1 MAGEVLKRCEIEDKY
16 KWHLEDLYAT
26 DQLAEADIAKIPEM
40 ATEIAGYKG
49 HLSDSAE
56 TLYKCVTLVEDMDQ
70 IISKV
75 FCYARMHRDE
85 DGSVTN
91 YQAMSA
97 KCMAAMSDA
106 MSKLAFFTPELIAIP
121 DDKLAEYM
129 EFQPLK
135 MFHKYMEY
143 ILRTKAHVL
152 SKEQETVLAAM
163 AEATDAPSEI
173 FTVFTNTNMPFP
185 TITNE
190 DGQQVQLSQGRY
202 TSFLESDCRR
212 VREEAFNKMYDTYGQ
227 YIDTFA
233 TIYGYECKNHVN
245 DARIRSYSSALEAA
259 LYGDNI
265 STDVYNNLIETIHKN
280 LPTFHRYIALR
291 KKLLGVD
298 ELHMYDLYT
307 PLVTSDIKNIPYEK
321 AQQMV
326 LDGLAVLGEDY
337 GNLLKEAY
345 SNGWIDVYENV
356 GKRSGAYSWGAY
368 GTHPYVCLNYQGSI
382 NDVCTIAH
390 ELGHS
395 MHTYKTNNTQ
405 PYIYSSYT
413 LFVAEV
419 ASTVNEVLLLTDMI
433 NKTTDKRDKAF
444 LINHFLEECRGTLF
458 RQTMFAEFE
467 RNAHQMVENGQ
478 PLTAEA
484 LNQMYYDLNKLYFG
498 DDIVVDEKIKYE
510 WSRIPHFYRNFY
522 VYKYATGF
530 SAANALASGILAEGQ
545 PALDKYFGFL
555 SAGCSDYSLN
565 ILKAAG
571 VDMTSP
577 APVQATCDKFAEML
591 DMLEELTA
599 EISK

>member
-1 MAGEVLKRCEIEDKY
+1 MAGEVLKRCEIDDKY

-26 DQLAEADIAKIPEM
+26 DELAEADIAKIPEM
-40 ATEIAGYKG
+40 AAEVASYKG
-49 HLSDSAE
+49 HLADSAE
-56 TLYKCVTLVEDMDQ
+56 SLYKCTMLMEDLSQ
-70 IISKV
+70 IIDKV

-85 DGSVTN
+85 DGTVTK

-106 MSKLAFFTPELIAIP
+106 MSKLAFFTPEVIAIP
-121 DDKLAEYM
+121 DDTLAEYM
-129 EFQPLK
+129 QYEPLK
-135 MFHKYMEY
+135 MFEKYMEY

-185 TITNE
+185 TVTNE
-190 DGQQVQLSQGRY
+190 EGQDVQLSQGRY
-202 TSFLESDCRR
+202 ISFLESDSRK

-233 TIYGYECKNHVN
+233 TTFGYECKNHVN
-245 DARIRSYSSALEAA
+245 DARVHNFGSALEAA

-265 STDVYNNLIETIHKN
+265 STDVYNNLIETIHQN

-291 KKLLGVD
+291 KKLLGVE

-307 PLVTSDIKNIPYEK
+307 PLVECDIKNIPYEK

-337 GNLLKEAY
+337 GNLLKESY
-345 SNGWIDVYENV
+345 NNGWIDVYENV

-368 GTHPYVCLNYQGSI
+368 DTHPYVCLNYQGSI

-395 MHTYKTNNTQ
+395 MHTHKTNNTQ
-405 PYIYSSYT
+405 PYIYSNYT

-433 NKTTDKRDKAF
+433 NKSTDKREKAF

-484 LNQMYYDLNKLYFG
+484 LNKMYYDLNKLYFG
-498 DDIVVDEKIKYE
+498 DGMVVDEKIKYE

-555 SAGCSDYSLN
+555 SAGCSDYPLN

-571 VDMTSP
+571 VDMASP
-577 APVQATCDKFAEML
+577 APVQATCDKFAQML
-591 DMLEELTA
+591 DLLEELTA
-599 EISK
+599 DL

>member
-1 MAGEVLKRCEIEDKY
+1 MAGEVLKRCEIDDKY

-26 DQLAEADIAKIPEM
+26 DELAEADIAKIPEM
-40 ATEIAGYKG
+40 AAEVASYKG
-49 HLSDSAE
+49 HLADSAE
-56 TLYKCVTLVEDMDQ
+56 SLYKCTMLMEDLSQ
-70 IISKV
+70 IIDKV

-85 DGSVTN
+85 DGTVTK

-106 MSKLAFFTPELIAIP
+106 MSKLAFFTPEVIAIP
-121 DDKLAEYM
+121 DDTLAEYM
-129 EFQPLK
+129 QYEPLK
-135 MFHKYMEY
+135 MFEKYMEY

-163 AEATDAPSEI
+163 AEAKDAPSEI

-185 TITNE
+185 TVTNE
-190 DGQQVQLSQGRY
+190 EGQEVQLSQGRY
-202 TSFLESDCRR
+202 ISFMESDSRK
-212 VREEAFNKMYDTYGQ
+212 VREETFNKMYDTYGQ

-233 TIYGYECKNHVN
+233 TTFGYECKNHVN
-245 DARIRSYSSALEAA
+245 DARVHNFGSALEAA

-265 STDVYNNLIETIHKN
+265 STDVYNNLIETIHQN

-291 KKLLGVD
+291 KKLLGVE

-307 PLVTSDIKNIPYEK
+307 PLVECDIKNIPYEK

-337 GNLLKEAY
+337 GNLLKESY
-345 SNGWIDVYENV
+345 NNGWIDVYENV

-368 GTHPYVCLNYQGSI
+368 DTHPYVCLNYQGSI

-405 PYIYSSYT
+405 PYIYSNYT

-433 NKTTDKRDKAF
+433 NKSTDKREKAF

-484 LNQMYYDLNKLYFG
+484 LNKMYYDLNKLYFG
-498 DDIVVDEKIKYE
+498 DGMVVDEKIKYE

-555 SAGCSDYSLN
+555 SAGCSDYPLN

-571 VDMTSP
+571 VDMASP
-577 APVQATCDKFAEML
+577 APVQATCDKFAQML
-591 DMLEELTA
+591 DLLEELTA
-599 EISK
+599 DL

>member
-1 MAGEVLKRCEIEDKY
+1 MAGEVLKRCEIDDKY

-26 DQLAEADIAKIPEM
+26 DELAEADIAKIPEM
-40 ATEIAGYKG
+40 AAEVASYKG
-49 HLSDSAE
+49 HLADSAE
-56 TLYKCVTLVEDMDQ
+56 SLYKCTMLMEDLSQ
-70 IISKV
+70 IIDKV

-85 DGSVTN
+85 DGTVTK

-106 MSKLAFFTPELIAIP
+106 MSKLAFFTPEVIAIP
-121 DDKLAEYM
+121 DDTLAEYM
-129 EFQPLK
+129 QYEPLK
-135 MFHKYMEY
+135 MFEKYMEY

-185 TITNE
+185 TVTNE
-190 DGQQVQLSQGRY
+190 EGQEVQLSQGRY
-202 TSFLESDCRR
+202 ISFMESDSRK
-212 VREEAFNKMYDTYGQ
+212 VREETFNKMYDTYGQ

-233 TIYGYECKNHVN
+233 TTFGYECKNHAN
-245 DARIRSYSSALEAA
+245 DARVHNFGSALEAA

-265 STDVYNNLIETIHKN
+265 STDVYNNLIETIHQN

-291 KKLLGVD
+291 KKLLGVE

-307 PLVTSDIKNIPYEK
+307 PLVECDIKNIPYEK

-337 GNLLKEAY
+337 GNLLKESY
-345 SNGWIDVYENV
+345 NNGWIDVYENV

-368 GTHPYVCLNYQGSI
+368 DTHPYVCLNYQGSI

-405 PYIYSSYT
+405 PYIYSNYT

-433 NKTTDKRDKAF
+433 NKSTDKREKAF

-484 LNQMYYDLNKLYFG
+484 LNKMYYDLNKLYFG
-498 DDIVVDEKIKYE
+498 DGMVVDEKIKYE

-555 SAGCSDYSLN
+555 SAGCSDYPLN

-571 VDMTSP
+571 VDMASP
-577 APVQATCDKFAEML
+577 APVQATCDKFAQML
-591 DMLEELTA
+591 DLLEELTA
-599 EISK
+599 DL

>member
-1 MAGEVLKRCEIEDKY
+1 MAGEVLKRCEIDDKY

-26 DQLAEADIAKIPEM
+26 DELAEADIAKIPEM
-40 ATEIAGYKG
+40 AAEVASYKG
-49 HLSDSAE
+49 HLADSAE
-56 TLYKCVTLVEDMDQ
+56 SLYRCTMLMEDLSQ
-70 IISKV
+70 IIGKV

-85 DGSVTN
+85 DGTVTK

-106 MSKLAFFTPELIAIP
+106 MSKLAFFTPEVIAIP
-121 DDKLAEYM
+121 DDTLAEYM
-129 EFQPLK
+129 QYEPLK
-135 MFHKYMEY
+135 MFDKYMEY

-152 SKEQETVLAAM
+152 SKEQETVLATM

-185 TITNE
+185 TVTNE
-190 DGQQVQLSQGRY
+190 EGQEVQLSQGRY
-202 TSFLESDCRR
+202 ISFLESDSRK
-212 VREEAFNKMYDTYGQ
+212 VREEAFNKMYDTYRQ

-233 TIYGYECKNHVN
+233 TTFGYECKNHVN
-245 DARIRSYSSALEAA
+245 DARVHNFGSALEAA

-265 STDVYNNLIETIHKN
+265 STDVYNNLIETIHQN

-291 KKLLGVD
+291 KKLLGVE

-307 PLVTSDIKNIPYEK
+307 PLVECDIKNIPYEK

-337 GNLLKEAY
+337 GNLLKESY
-345 SNGWIDVYENV
+345 TNGWIDVYENV

-368 GTHPYVCLNYQGSI
+368 DTHPYVCLNYQGSI

-405 PYIYSSYT
+405 PYIYSNYT

-433 NKTTDKRDKAF
+433 NKSTDKREKAF

-484 LNQMYYDLNKLYFG
+484 LNKMYYDLNKLYFG
-498 DDIVVDEKIKYE
+498 DGMVVDEKIKYE

-555 SAGCSDYSLN
+555 SAGCSDYPLN

-571 VDMTSP
+571 VDMASP
-577 APVQATCDKFAEML
+577 APVQATCDKFAQML
-591 DMLEELTA
+591 DLLEELTA
-599 EISK
+599 DL

>member
-1 MAGEVLKRCEIEDKY
+1 
-16 KWHLEDLYAT
+16 
-26 DQLAEADIAKIPEM
+26 
-40 ATEIAGYKG
+40 
-49 HLSDSAE
+49 
-56 TLYKCVTLVEDMDQ
+56 
-70 IISKV
+70 
-75 FCYARMHRDE
+75 
-85 DGSVTN
+85 
-91 YQAMSA
+91 
-97 KCMAAMSDA
+97 
-106 MSKLAFFTPELIAIP
+106 
-121 DDKLAEYM
+121 
-129 EFQPLK
+129 
-135 MFHKYMEY
+135 
-143 ILRTKAHVL
+143 
-152 SKEQETVLAAM
+152 
-163 AEATDAPSEI
+163 
-173 FTVFTNTNMPFP
+173 MPFP
-185 TITNE
+185 TVTNE
-190 DGQQVQLSQGRY
+190 EGQEVQLSQGRY
-202 TSFLESDCRR
+202 ISFMESDSRK
-212 VREEAFNKMYDTYGQ
+212 VREETFNKMYDTYGQ

-233 TIYGYECKNHVN
+233 TTFGYECKNHVN
-245 DARIRSYSSALEAA
+245 DARVHNFGSALEAA

-265 STDVYNNLIETIHKN
+265 STDVYNNLIETIHQN

-291 KKLLGVD
+291 KKLLGVE

-307 PLVTSDIKNIPYEK
+307 PLVECDIKNIPYEK

-337 GNLLKEAY
+337 GNLLKESY
-345 SNGWIDVYENV
+345 NNGWIDVYENV

-368 GTHPYVCLNYQGSI
+368 DTHPYVCLNYQGSI

-405 PYIYSSYT
+405 PYIYSNYT

-433 NKTTDKRDKAF
+433 NKSTDKREKAF

-484 LNQMYYDLNKLYFG
+484 LNKMYYDLNKLYFG
-498 DDIVVDEKIKYE
+498 DGMVVDEKIKYE

-555 SAGCSDYSLN
+555 SAGCSDYPLN

-571 VDMTSP
+571 VDMASP
-577 APVQATCDKFAEML
+577 APVQATCDKFAQML
-591 DMLEELTA
+591 DLLEELTA
-599 EISK
+599 DL

>member
-1 MAGEVLKRCEIEDKY
+1 MAGEVLKRCEIDDKY

-26 DQLAEADIAKIPEM
+26 DELAEADIAKIPEM
-40 ATEIAGYKG
+40 AAEVASYKG
-49 HLSDSAE
+49 HLADSAE
-56 TLYKCVTLVEDMDQ
+56 SLYKCTMLMEDLSQ
-70 IISKV
+70 IIGKV

-85 DGSVTN
+85 DGTVTK

-97 KCMAAMSDA
+97 KCMATMSDA
-106 MSKLAFFTPELIAIP
+106 MSKLAFFTPEVIAIP
-121 DDKLAEYM
+121 DDKLSEYM
-129 EFQPLK
+129 QYEPLK
-135 MFHKYMEY
+135 MFDKYMEY

-185 TITNE
+185 TVTNE
-190 DGQQVQLSQGRY
+190 EGQEVQLSQGRY
-202 TSFLESDCRR
+202 ISFMESDSRK

-233 TIYGYECKNHVN
+233 TTFGYECKNHVN
-245 DARIRSYSSALEAA
+245 DARVHNFGSALEAA

-265 STDVYNNLIETIHKN
+265 SRDVYNNLIETIHQN

-291 KKLLGVD
+291 KKLLGVE

-307 PLVTSDIKNIPYEK
+307 PLVECDIKNIPYEK

-337 GNLLKEAY
+337 GNLLKESY
-345 SNGWIDVYENV
+345 NNGWIDVYENV

-368 GTHPYVCLNYQGSI
+368 DTHPYVCLNYQGSI

-395 MHTYKTNNTQ
+395 MHTYKTNTTQ
-405 PYIYSSYT
+405 PYIYSDYT

-433 NKTTDKRDKAF
+433 NKSTDKREKAF

-484 LNQMYYDLNKLYFG
+484 LNKMYYDLNKLYFG
-498 DDIVVDEKIKYE
+498 DDMVVDEKIKYE

-555 SAGCSDYSLN
+555 SAGCSDYPLN

-571 VDMTSP
+571 VDMASP
-577 APVQATCDKFAEML
+577 APVQATCDKFAQML
-591 DMLEELTA
+591 DLLEELTA
-599 EISK
+599 DL

>member
-1 MAGEVLKRCEIEDKY
+1 MAGEVLKRCEIDDKY

-26 DQLAEADIAKIPEM
+26 DELAEADIAKIPEM
-40 ATEIAGYKG
+40 AAEVASYKG
-49 HLSDSAE
+49 HLADSAE
-56 TLYKCVTLVEDMDQ
+56 SLYKCTMLMEDLSQ
-70 IISKV
+70 IIDKV

-85 DGSVTN
+85 DGTVTK

-106 MSKLAFFTPELIAIP
+106 MSKLAFFTPEVIAIP
-121 DDKLAEYM
+121 DDTLAEYM
-129 EFQPLK
+129 QYEPLK
-135 MFHKYMEY
+135 MFEKYMEY

-185 TITNE
+185 TVTNE
-190 DGQQVQLSQGRY
+190 EGQEVQLSQGRY
-202 TSFLESDCRR
+202 ISFMESDSRK
-212 VREEAFNKMYDTYGQ
+212 VREETFNKMYDTYGQ

-233 TIYGYECKNHVN
+233 TTFGYECKNHAN
-245 DARIRSYSSALEAA
+245 DARVHNFGSALEAA

-265 STDVYNNLIETIHKN
+265 STDVYNNLIETIHQN

-291 KKLLGVD
+291 KKLLGVE

-307 PLVTSDIKNIPYEK
+307 PLVECDIKNIPYEK

-337 GNLLKEAY
+337 GNLLKESY
-345 SNGWIDVYENV
+345 NNGWIDVYENV

-368 GTHPYVCLNYQGSI
+368 DTHPYVCLNYQGSI

-405 PYIYSSYT
+405 PYIYSNYT

-433 NKTTDKRDKAF
+433 NKSTDKREKAF

-484 LNQMYYDLNKLYFG
+484 LNKMYYDLNKLYFG
-498 DDIVVDEKIKYE
+498 DGMVVDEKIKYE
-510 WSRIPHFYRNFY
+510 WSRIPYFYRNFY

-555 SAGCSDYSLN
+555 SAGCSDYPLN

-571 VDMTSP
+571 VDMASP
-577 APVQATCDKFAEML
+577 APVQATCDKFAQML
-591 DMLEELTA
+591 DLLEELTA
-599 EISK
+599 DL